1 MYTIT
6 KRCTALLLSTALLVP
21 LLATPSQAATSV
33 NVSVNGTPVAFS
45 SATGIPFLDK
55 NGRTQVPLRVT
66 MEAMGAT
73 VGWDNAAR
81 TATVSKGSVSIRI
94 PIGTSFILVNGVK
107 KSNDTTAQIVNGRT
121 YLPIRIVAE
130 SLSATVGWDNST
142 KSVQITA
149 KGTPKVWLLTK
160 ESCPDVSD
168 PYTLTYSY
176 DAANRLTSK
185 TRSSSH
191 YSWVYSYTYNSQN
204 QAISETG
211 KLTSENYGYTTTYQ
225 YNNWGLLSYQ
235 KTIRSEFGYQYQS
248 EEAWFEYNDK
258 GDITK
263 ELHHYTD
270 ADFSSWRTTNH
281 TYTYDKNGRITKEV
295 IIDPAVETQDTFPD
309 KDTITYTYNA
319 LGQLTKWYRVSEYS
333 GMSGPGSH
341 DYEYLTVYSTY
352 DSNGNLTKESIV
364 YGAEAN
370 DRTDC
375 YYTYTQR

>member
-1 MYTIT
+1 MNTIP
-6 KRCTALLLSTALLVP
+6 KRCAALLLSTALLVP
-21 LLATPSQAATSV
+21 LLAPSSRAATSV

-45 SATGIPFLDK
+45 SATGTPFLDQ

-66 MEAMGAT
+66 MEALGAT
-73 VGWDNAAR
+73 VGWDNSTR

-130 SLSATVGWDNST
+130 SLSATVNWDNST

-160 ESCPDVSD
+160 MSSSD
-168 PYTLTYSY
+168 DSTTYSY
-176 DAANRLTSK
+176 DSANRLTSK
-185 TRSSSH
+185 TYRTSGG
-191 YSWVYSYTYNSQN
+191 YSWSYSYAYNSQN

-248 EEAWFEYNDK
+248 EEAWFEYKDK

-270 ADFSSWRTTNH
+270 TDFSSWRTTNH
-281 TYTYDKNGRITKEV
+281 TYTYDKNGRIKKEV
-295 IIDPAVETQDTFPD
+295 VLNPAVETQDTFPD
-309 KDTITYTYNA
+309 KDIFTYTYNSV
-319 LGQLTKWYRVSEYS
+319 GELTKRYLITEYK
-333 GMSGPGSH
+333 GVEEDGSNY
-341 DYEYLTVYSTY
+341 YEHVTTNFTY
-352 DSNGNLTKESIV
+352 DKNGNLTKESV
-364 YGAEAN
+364 VFG
-370 DRTDC
+370 TDIISRADY

>member
-1 MYTIT
+1 MNTIT
-6 KRCTALLLSTALLVP
+6 KRCAALLLSTALLVP
-21 LLATPSQAATSV
+21 LLAPSSRAATSV

-45 SATGIPFLDK
+45 SATGTPFLDQ

-66 MEAMGAT
+66 MEALGAT
-73 VGWDNAAR
+73 VGWDNSTR

-130 SLSATVGWDNST
+130 SLSATVNWDNST

-160 ESCPDVSD
+160 MSSSD
-168 PYTLTYSY
+168 DSTTYSY
-176 DAANRLTSK
+176 DSANRLTSK
-185 TRSSSH
+185 TYRTSGG
-191 YSWVYSYTYNSQN
+191 YSWSYSYAYNSQN

-270 ADFSSWRTTNH
+270 TDFSSWRTTNH

-295 IIDPAVETQDTFPD
+295 VLNPAVETQDTFSD
-309 KDTITYTYNA
+309 KDTFTYAYNSV
-319 LGQLTKWYRVSEYS
+319 GELTKRYLITEYK
-333 GMSGPGSH
+333 GVGEDGSNY
-341 DYEYLTVYSTY
+341 YEHVTTNFTY
-352 DSNGNLTKESIV
+352 DKNGNLTKESV
-364 YGAEAN
+364 VFG
-370 DRTDC
+370 TDIISRADY

>member
-1 MYTIT
+1 MNTIP
-6 KRCTALLLSTALLVP
+6 KRCAALLLSTALLVP
-21 LLATPSQAATSV
+21 LLAPSSRAATSV

-45 SATGIPFLDK
+45 SATGTPFLDQ

-66 MEAMGAT
+66 MEALGAT
-73 VGWDNAAR
+73 VGWDNSTR

-130 SLSATVGWDNST
+130 SLSATVNWDNST

-160 ESCPDVSD
+160 MSSSD
-168 PYTLTYSY
+168 DSTTYSY
-176 DAANRLTSK
+176 DSANRLTSK
-185 TRSSSH
+185 TYRTSGG
-191 YSWVYSYTYNSQN
+191 YSWSYSYAYNSQN

-270 ADFSSWRTTNH
+270 TDFSSWRTTNH
-281 TYTYDKNGRITKEV
+281 TYTYDKNGHITKEV
-295 IIDPAVETQDTFPD
+295 VLNPAVETQDTFPD
-309 KDTITYTYNA
+309 KDTFTYTYNSV
-319 LGQLTKWYRVSEYS
+319 GELTKRYLITEYK
-333 GMSGPGSH
+333 GVEEDGSNY
-341 DYEYLTVYSTY
+341 YEHVTTNFTY
-352 DSNGNLTKESIV
+352 DKNGNLTKESVVFGTDII
-364 YGAEAN
+364 
-370 DRTDC
+370 DRTDY

>member
-1 MYTIT
+1 MNTIP
-6 KRCTALLLSTALLVP
+6 KRCAALLLSTALLVP
-21 LLATPSQAATSV
+21 LLAPSSRAATSV

-45 SATGIPFLDK
+45 SATGTPFLDQ

-66 MEAMGAT
+66 MEALGAT
-73 VGWDNAAR
+73 VGWDNSTR

-130 SLSATVGWDNST
+130 SLSATVNWDNST

-160 ESCPDVSD
+160 MSSSD
-168 PYTLTYSY
+168 DSTTYSY
-176 DAANRLTSK
+176 DSANRLTSK
-185 TRSSSH
+185 TYRTSGG
-191 YSWVYSYTYNSQN
+191 YSWSYTYAYNSQN

-270 ADFSSWRTTNH
+270 TDFSSWRTTNH
-281 TYTYDKNGRITKEV
+281 TYTYDKNGRIKKEV
-295 IIDPAVETQDTFPD
+295 VLNPAVETQDTFPD
-309 KDTITYTYNA
+309 KDIFTYTYNSV
-319 LGQLTKWYRVSEYS
+319 GELTKRYLITEYK
-333 GMSGPGSH
+333 GVEEDGSNY
-341 DYEYLTVYSTY
+341 YEHVTTNFTY
-352 DSNGNLTKESIV
+352 DKNGNLTKESV
-364 YGAEAN
+364 VFG
-370 DRTDC
+370 TDIISRADY

>member
-1 MYTIT
+1 MNTIP
-6 KRCTALLLSTALLVP
+6 KRCAALLLSTALLVP
-21 LLATPSQAATSV
+21 LLAPSSRAATSV

-45 SATGIPFLDK
+45 SATGTPFLDQ

-130 SLSATVGWDNST
+130 SLSATVNWDNST

-160 ESCPDVSD
+160 MSSSD
-168 PYTLTYSY
+168 DSTTYSY
-176 DAANRLTSK
+176 DSANRLTSK
-185 TRSSSH
+185 TYRTSGG
-191 YSWVYSYTYNSQN
+191 YSWSYSYAYNSQN

-270 ADFSSWRTTNH
+270 TDFSSWRTTNH

-295 IIDPAVETQDTFPD
+295 VLNPAVETQDTFPD
-309 KDTITYTYNA
+309 KDTFTYTYNSV
-319 LGQLTKWYRVSEYS
+319 GELTKRYLITEYK
-333 GMSGPGSH
+333 GVEEDGSNY
-341 DYEYLTVYSTY
+341 YEHVTTNFTY
-352 DSNGNLTKESIV
+352 DKNGNLTKESV
-364 YGAEAN
+364 VFG
-370 DRTDC
+370 TDIIFRADY

>member
-1 MYTIT
+1 MNTIP
-6 KRCTALLLSTALLVP
+6 KRCAALLLSTALLVP
-21 LLATPSQAATSV
+21 LLAPSSRAATSV

-45 SATGIPFLDK
+45 SATGTPFLDQ

-66 MEAMGAT
+66 MEALGAT
-73 VGWDNAAR
+73 VGWDNSTR

-130 SLSATVGWDNST
+130 SLSATVNWDNST

-149 KGTPKVWLLTK
+149 KRTPKVWLLTK
-160 ESCPDVSD
+160 MSSSD
-168 PYTLTYSY
+168 DSTTYSY
-176 DAANRLTSK
+176 DSANRLTSK
-185 TRSSSH
+185 TYRTSGG
-191 YSWVYSYTYNSQN
+191 YSWSYSYAYNSQN

-270 ADFSSWRTTNH
+270 TDFSSWRTTNH
-281 TYTYDKNGRITKEV
+281 TYTYDKNGRIKKEV
-295 IIDPAVETQDTFPD
+295 VLNPAVETQDTFPD
-309 KDTITYTYNA
+309 KDIFTYTYNSV
-319 LGQLTKWYRVSEYS
+319 GELTKRYLITEYK
-333 GMSGPGSH
+333 GVEEDGSNY
-341 DYEYLTVYSTY
+341 YEHVTTNFTY
-352 DSNGNLTKESIV
+352 DKNGNLTKESV
-364 YGAEAN
+364 VFG
-370 DRTDC
+370 TDIISRADY

>member
-1 MYTIT
+1 MNTIP
-6 KRCTALLLSTALLVP
+6 KRCAALLLSTALLVP
-21 LLATPSQAATSV
+21 LLAPSSRAATSV

-45 SATGIPFLDK
+45 SATGTPFLDQ
-55 NGRTQVPLRVT
+55 NGRTQVPPRVT
-66 MEAMGAT
+66 MEALGAT
-73 VGWDNAAR
+73 VGWDNSTR

-107 KSNDTTAQIVNGRT
+107 KSNDTTAQIVNGRI

-130 SLSATVGWDNST
+130 SLSATVNWDNST

-160 ESCPDVSD
+160 MSSSD
-168 PYTLTYSY
+168 DSTTYSY
-176 DAANRLTSK
+176 DSANRLTSK
-185 TRSSSH
+185 TYRTSGG
-191 YSWVYSYTYNSQN
+191 YSWSYSYAYNSQN

-270 ADFSSWRTTNH
+270 TDFSSWRTTNH

-295 IIDPAVETQDTFPD
+295 VLNPAVETQDTFPD
-309 KDTITYTYNA
+309 KDTFTYTYNSV
-319 LGQLTKWYRVSEYS
+319 GELTKRYLITEYK
-333 GMSGPGSH
+333 GVEEDGSNY
-341 DYEYLTVYSTY
+341 YEHVTTNFTY
-352 DSNGNLTKESIV
+352 DKNGNLTKESV
-364 YGAEAN
+364 VFG
-370 DRTDC
+370 TDIISRADY

>member
-1 MYTIT
+1 MNTIT
-6 KRCTALLLSTALLVP
+6 KRCAALLLSTALLVP
-21 LLATPSQAATSV
+21 LLAPSSRAAASV

-45 SATGIPFLDK
+45 SATGTPFLDQ

-66 MEAMGAT
+66 MEAMGAA
-73 VGWDNAAR
+73 VGWDNSTR

-107 KSNDTTAQIVNGRT
+107 KSNDTSAQIVNGRT

-130 SLSATVGWDNST
+130 SLSATVNWDNST

-149 KGTPKVWLLTK
+149 KGTPKIWLLTK
-160 ESCPDVSD
+160 MSSSD
-168 PYTLTYSY
+168 YSTTYSY
-176 DAANRLTSK
+176 DNANRLISK
-185 TRSSSH
+185 KDSTDYSSQS
-191 YSWVYSYTYNSQN
+191 YSYTYNSQN
-204 QAISETG
+204 QILTETRHS
-211 KLTSENYGYTTTYQ
+211 TSEQYGDVKTYQ
-225 YNNWGLLSYQ
+225 YNHWGLVSYQ
-235 KTIRSEFGYQYQS
+235 KTVSDYTLARC
-248 EEAWFEYNDK
+248 EEVWFEYNNK

-270 ADFSSWRTTNH
+270 PYSSTWRTSTH

-295 IIDPAVETQDTFPD
+295 IIDPAVEAQDTFPD
-309 KDTITYTYNA
+309 KDTITYTYNS

-352 DSNGNLTKESIV
+352 DSNGNLAKESII
-364 YGAEAN
+364 YNSDFNYRA
-370 DRTDC
+370 DC

>member
-1 MYTIT
+1 MNTIP
-6 KRCTALLLSTALLVP
+6 KRCAALLLSTALLVP
-21 LLATPSQAATSV
+21 LLAPSSRAATSV

-45 SATGIPFLDK
+45 SATGTPFLDQ

-66 MEAMGAT
+66 MEALGAT
-73 VGWDNAAR
+73 VGWDNSTR

-94 PIGTSFILVNGVK
+94 PIGTSFILLNGVK

-130 SLSATVGWDNST
+130 SLSATVNWDNST

-160 ESCPDVSD
+160 MSSSD
-168 PYTLTYSY
+168 DSTTYSY
-176 DAANRLTSK
+176 DSANRLTSK
-185 TRSSSH
+185 TYRTSGG
-191 YSWVYSYTYNSQN
+191 YSWSYSYAYNSQN

-270 ADFSSWRTTNH
+270 TDFSSWRTTNH
-281 TYTYDKNGRITKEV
+281 TYTYDKNGRIKKEV
-295 IIDPAVETQDTFPD
+295 VLNPAVETQDTFPD
-309 KDTITYTYNA
+309 KDIFTYTYNSV
-319 LGQLTKWYRVSEYS
+319 GELTKRYLITEYK
-333 GMSGPGSH
+333 GVEEDGSNY
-341 DYEYLTVYSTY
+341 YEHVTTNFTY
-352 DSNGNLTKESIV
+352 DKNGNLTKESV
-364 YGAEAN
+364 VFG
-370 DRTDC
+370 TDIISRADY

>member
-1 MYTIT
+1 MNTIP
-6 KRCTALLLSTALLVP
+6 KRCAALLLSTALLLP
-21 LLATPSQAATSV
+21 FLAPSSRAATSV

-45 SATGIPFLDK
+45 SATGTPFLDQ

-66 MEAMGAT
+66 MEALGAT
-73 VGWDNAAR
+73 VGWDNSTR

-94 PIGTSFILVNGVK
+94 PIGTSFIMVNGVK

-130 SLSATVGWDNST
+130 SLSATVNWDNST

-160 ESCPDVSD
+160 MSSSD
-168 PYTLTYSY
+168 DSTTYSY
-176 DAANRLTSK
+176 DSANRLTSK
-185 TRSSSH
+185 TYRTSGG
-191 YSWVYSYTYNSQN
+191 YSWSYSYAYNSQN

-270 ADFSSWRTTNH
+270 TDFSSWRTTNH

-295 IIDPAVETQDTFPD
+295 VLNPAVETQDTFPD
-309 KDTITYTYNA
+309 KDTFTYTYNSV
-319 LGQLTKWYRVSEYS
+319 GELTKRYLITEYK
-333 GMSGPGSH
+333 GVEEDGSNY
-341 DYEYLTVYSTY
+341 YEHVTTNFTY
-352 DSNGNLTKESIV
+352 DKNGNLTKESV
-364 YGAEAN
+364 VFG
-370 DRTDC
+370 TDIISRADY

>member
-1 MYTIT
+1 MNTIP
-6 KRCTALLLSTALLVP
+6 KRCAALLLSTALLVP
-21 LLATPSQAATSV
+21 LLAPSSRAATSV

-45 SATGIPFLDK
+45 SATGTPFLDQ

-66 MEAMGAT
+66 MEALGAT
-73 VGWDNAAR
+73 VGWDNSTR

-130 SLSATVGWDNST
+130 SLSATVNWDNST

-160 ESCPDVSD
+160 MSSSD
-168 PYTLTYSY
+168 DSTTYSY
-176 DAANRLTSK
+176 DSEKRLTSK
-185 TRSSSH
+185 TYRTSGG
-191 YSWVYSYTYNSQN
+191 YSWSYSYAYNSQN

-270 ADFSSWRTTNH
+270 TDFSSWRTTNH

-295 IIDPAVETQDTFPD
+295 VLNPAVETQDTFPD
-309 KDTITYTYNA
+309 KDTFTYTYNSV
-319 LGQLTKWYRVSEYS
+319 GELTKRYLITEYK
-333 GMSGPGSH
+333 GVEEDGSNY
-341 DYEYLTVYSTY
+341 YEHVTTNFTY
-352 DSNGNLTKESIV
+352 DKNGNLTKESV
-364 YGAEAN
+364 VFG
-370 DRTDC
+370 TDIISRADY